1 MPKNLG
7 DFVLS
12 QLVSFGRHFTMMESA
27 QNQDLLLT
35 ASSHH
40 RDLLMQSCGVTA
52 APEPIKSILA
62 VEISSTANTYLNPI
76 IPGFNPDPSIVR
88 CGDDYFLATSTFE
101 YFPGVPIYHS
111 KDLISWNLIGHA
123 LTRPNQLNLT
133 SQAPSTGIFAPT
145 LRYVKGRFYMATSV
159 IRRAQ
164 DPEVNKVTNISDLNR
179 VQV

>member
-1 MPKNLG
+1 M
-7 DFVLS
+7 
-12 QLVSFGRHFTMMESA
+12 SFGRHFTMMESA

-40 RDLLMQSCGVTA
+40 CDLLMQSCGVNA
-52 APEPIKSILA
+52 APEPERSILA
-62 VEISSTANTYLNPI
+62 VEISSAANQYLNPI

-111 KDLISWNLIGHA
+111 QDLISWDLIGHA
-123 LTRPNQLNLT
+123 LTRPIQLNLT

-145 LRYVKGRFYMATSV
+145 LRYVKGRFYWQPRSYIVPKTPQQT
-159 IRRAQ
+159 R
-164 DPEVNKVTNISDLNR
+164 
-179 VQV
+179 